1 MTLRLN
7 KIVGLASW
15 GGGCVAA
22 VLLGSVPER
31 ARAQQSPSQSVSAAR
46 ASPSGGAP
54 ADTSEL
60 ESVVVTAQYRA
71 ETAQSIPL
79 SIVALD
85 NQALDDRGALQFQ
98 DYANSIAGLSYASR
112 GPNRD
117 QIVIRGI
124 SPLTGVSAVGVYL
137 DEIGS
142 SNSFN
147 NPDYGLFDVQRVE
160 ILRGP
165 QGTLYGEGSLGG
177 TIRIFTNKP
186 SFDRPEAE
194 VEAIG
199 SSTTDGGNNGY
210 LNGVVNVP
218 LTDTLAVRLSGFDHH
233 ESGWI
238 DNAFDNASDINWH
251 RTQGGRLSVLFKPT
265 ADFDLEAIINTQHD
279 RIGLENV
286 QDPGAGRYKVDRL
299 TNQAE
304 DERNTQYTLIANYRA
319 LGGSF
324 EEVFGYYRERDHRG
338 VDSGATVGVPGL
350 DLFYDQS
357 NRIVSSETRYV
368 SYFPGPFN
376 FVAGFYYKSLERP
389 VGLDLVDGGELFG
402 LPGDYVNQV
411 DFKNSVY
418 AVYGEGY
425 YNFTPALKGTI
436 GVRWS
441 REDVGSPSITSIGE
455 LVLDSTNLSG
465 TYQATTPKFGLAYQA
480 SSAVLLFAN
489 IAEGYRAGGVN
500 PIPPV
505 PADPAF
511 KAVYGPDKAW
521 SYELGVKTES
531 SDHRFLANATA
542 YYIKWSDLQIL
553 GLPSNP
559 ALGFTTNAGDAHS
572 AGFELELAARP
583 LPGLELDLSPGFTN
597 AVLDQPA
604 QGSPA
609 GTRLPDVPRWGLS
622 AAAQYQWPVMRNWS
636 GFARIDW
643 SYKTSTNA
651 DVPPDAVG
659 LIPIYR
665 DLNLRVGVQSERYGI
680 YLFGSNLTNDLGI
693 TSAGTSGQYV
703 MRPRTVGI
711 DLRAKFY

>member
-1 MTLRLN
+1 
-7 KIVGLASW
+7 
-15 GGGCVAA
+15 
-22 VLLGSVPER
+22 
-31 ARAQQSPSQSVSAAR
+31 
-46 ASPSGGAP
+46 
-54 ADTSEL
+54 
-60 ESVVVTAQYRA
+60 
-71 ETAQSIPL
+71 
-79 SIVALD
+79 
-85 NQALDDRGALQFQ
+85 
-98 DYANSIAGLSYASR
+98 
-112 GPNRD
+112 
-117 QIVIRGI
+117 
-124 SPLTGVSAVGVYL
+124 
-137 DEIGS
+137 
-142 SNSFN
+142 
-147 NPDYGLFDVQRVE
+147 
-160 ILRGP
+160 
-165 QGTLYGEGSLGG
+165 
-177 TIRIFTNKP
+177 
-186 SFDRPEAE
+186 
-194 VEAIG
+194 
-199 SSTTDGGNNGY
+199 
-210 LNGVVNVP
+210 
-218 LTDTLAVRLSGFDHH
+218 
-233 ESGWI
+233 
-238 DNAFDNASDINWH
+238 
-251 RTQGGRLSVLFKPT
+251 
-265 ADFDLEAIINTQHD
+265 
-279 RIGLENV
+279 
-286 QDPGAGRYKVDRL
+286 
-299 TNQAE
+299 
-304 DERNTQYTLIANYRA
+304 
-319 LGGSF
+319 
-324 EEVFGYYRERDHRG
+324 

-425 YNFTPALKGTI
+425 YNFTAALKATL
-436 GVRWS
+436 GVRWA
-441 REDVGSPSITSIGE
+441 REDVGSPSITSIGA
-455 LVLDSTNLSG
+455 LVLDNTNLSG

-500 PIPPV
+500 PIAPV

-531 SDHRFLANATA
+531 SDHRLLANATA

-572 AGFELELAARP
+572 AGFELELSARP

-597 AVLDQPA
+597 AVLDQAA
-604 QGSPA
+604 QGAPA
-609 GTRLPDVPRWGLS
+609 GTRLPDVPRWGVS
-622 AAAQYQWPVMRNWS
+622 AAAQYQWSVTQHWS

-643 SYKTSTNA
+643 SYKTTTNA
-651 DVPPDAVG
+651 DVPPDDVG

-665 DLNLRVGVQSERYGI
+665 DLNLRVGAQSERYGI
-680 YLFGSNLTNDLGI
+680 YLFGSNLSNDLGI